1 MKSREVVVYSL
12 IFVFLFS
19 ITGNVN
25 TVDRN
30 KSEKSFFTLNKT
42 NENQYYT
49 IELSA
54 EDYVDDDE
62 TYVDAVVLFQK
73 DVKVRI
79 TDMTIKR
86 EYDKLNGLAGS
97 FPSLLYDYLQS
108 AWFVSEI
115 GEDKICYLSSVDD
128 VMTNDN
134 LSLVY
139 QPTVVDEL
147 SWGVDWIDAE
157 RVWGGVED
165 ARSVISGNPAGED
178 IKVAIVDSGI
188 DYTHPDLNDNYVSG
202 RDYVND
208 DYDPMDDN
216 GHGTHVAGIVGA
228 EDNNIISVIGVAPKV
243 SLYGVKV
250 LNSGGSGT
258 WSDIIAGIN
267 WAAENEMDIINI
279 SIGGRE
285 GDSLLEEAINRVWD
299 LGIVVVAAAG
309 NYLLINP
316 GVDYPAKY
324 EKAIAVANLKAKP
337 SPEAPTSVTRNSGS
351 CKGPELDL
359 SAPGTE
365 ILSTWLSGEY
375 LKADGTSM
383 AAPMVAGTCALIL
396 SVDSHFFPYDVRDIL
411 IETILDLGVE
421 GHDNKY
427 GYGEINAWR
436 ATDLAE
442 DTEPSDSDSDG
453 LYDREEMQHGTNRFD
468 SDTDDDG
475 LSDYEEVHIY
485 VTSPLKPD
493 TDNDGLSDYEEIN
506 IYPTNPIK
514 PDTDYDGLTDGWEVE
529 HGFDPL
535 DSADGISDYDGD
547 GLSNGDET
555 SLYNTNY
562 LDPDTDNDGLT
573 DGEEVYGFYIDTIGT
588 RYTDPADSDTDGD
601 GLSDSEEANGFSIS
615 GVGLRYTDPTVY
627 DTDGDGLND
636 RVEVIIIQIDPRDID
651 TDDDGYTDYEEFCA
665 GTDPKDPTDYPGSG
679 GGFIP

>member
-1 MKSREVVVYSL
+1 MLVVQ
-12 IFVFLFS
+12 I
-19 ITGNVN
+19 
-25 TVDRN
+25 
-30 KSEKSFFTLNKT
+30 
-42 NENQYYT
+42 
-49 IELSA
+49 
-54 EDYVDDDE
+54 
-62 TYVDAVVLFQK
+62 
-73 DVKVRI
+73 
-79 TDMTIKR
+79 
-86 EYDKLNGLAGS
+86 
-97 FPSLLYDYLQS
+97 
-108 AWFVSEI
+108 
-115 GEDKICYLSSVDD
+115 
-128 VMTNDN
+128 
-134 LSLVY
+134 
-139 QPTVVDEL
+139 
-147 SWGVDWIDAE
+147 
-157 RVWGGVED
+157 
-165 ARSVISGNPAGED
+165 
-178 IKVAIVDSGI
+178 
-188 DYTHPDLNDNYVSG
+188 
-202 RDYVND
+202 YVND
-208 DYDPMDDN
+208 DYDPIDDY

-228 EDNNIISVIGVAPKV
+228 EDDNILGVIGVAPKV

-258 WSDIIAGIN
+258 WSDVIAGIN
-267 WAAENEMDIINI
+267 WAAANKMDIINL
-279 SIGGRE
+279 SLGGRE

-309 NYLLINP
+309 NYNLINP

-396 SVDSHFFPYDVRDIL
+396 SVDSHFSPYDVRDIL
-411 IETILDLGVE
+411 IETVEDLGVE

-427 GYGEINAWR
+427 GYGQINAWE
-436 ATDLAE
+436 AVVYAE
-442 DTEPSDSDSDG
+442 ITNPSDSDYDG
-453 LYDREEMQHGTNRFD
+453 LYDRDEMQLGTNRFN
-468 SDTDDDG
+468 
-475 LSDYEEVHIY
+475 I
-485 VTSPLKPD
+485 D
-493 TDNDGLSDYEEIN
+493 TDNDGLSDYEEVHIHVTSPLKPDSDNDGLSDYEEVN
-506 IYPTNPIK
+506 IYTTNHWIA
-514 PDTDYDGLTDGWEVE
+514 DTDFDGLSDGWEVE

-535 DSADGISDYDGD
+535 DPADGISDYDGD
-547 GLSNGDET
+547 GLTNGDET

-573 DGEEVYGFYIDTIGT
+573 DGEEVYGYEIPTISGL
-588 RYTDPADSDTDGD
+588 RYTDPADSDSDGD

-615 GVGLRYTDPTVY
+615 GVGWRYTDPTNS